1 MKTQEFINVLY
12 LHKNSM
18 VIKLYSSN
26 QDVKE
31 VREVTIFED
40 YLEVY
45 AEIDQTRF
53 RGGRTES

>member
-45 AEIDQTRF
+45 AEID
-53 RGGRTES
+53 